1 VSDAHPVDIYVGK
14 RLRLKRTLQGLSQ
27 ESIGNAIGVTFQQI
41 QKYERGINRMGA
53 SRIFDFA
60 RALGV
65 PVSYFFEGFTEESS
79 SAHANHGMA
88 ESAAPAFQAQDP
100 MNNRETVELMRAYY
114 RIKNPTQRKRVLELV
129 KSMADSET

>member
-1 VSDAHPVDIYVGK
+1 MSDAHPVDVYVGK

-53 SRIFDFA
+53 SRLFDFA

-65 PVSYFFEGFTEESS
+65 PVSYFFDGFTED
-79 SAHANHGMA
+79 SASMQANQGMA
-88 ESAAPAFQAQDP
+88 ENATPSFQGQDP
-100 MNNRETVELMRAYY
+100 MNSRETVELMRAYY

-129 KSMADSET
+129 KSMADSDT